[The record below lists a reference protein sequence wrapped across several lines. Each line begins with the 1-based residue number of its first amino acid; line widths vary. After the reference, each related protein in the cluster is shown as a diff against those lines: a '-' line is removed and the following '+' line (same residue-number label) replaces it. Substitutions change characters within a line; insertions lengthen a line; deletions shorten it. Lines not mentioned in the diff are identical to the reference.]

1 MPTEDTTGQGK
12 LTVGKLYGGVLIYE
26 IWKTT
31 RFSNLEILA
40 KMEEEM
46 EEKEKLER
54 GEIVAKPAPT
64 PSEGEKTEKTED
76 TALTNVTQALPVEEE
91 LTEAKCDDR
100 LKEIKNELNNSAQIP
115 RDTSFDRYFLQ
126 LDLQWIRSSP
136 WIFGLDNFYNSSQVF
151 TDCFSDWRCPSGE
164 WTWPTERSSDTTVAC
179 GTPGTAGITTPPL
192 HRLQWPNSSR
202 DTIRSSI
209 TLNRFLLLST
219 MVTIRLLK
227 DGKFT
232 IPMRTGE
239 CGVSNNT
246 GSAITLD
253 PNNNRYAKP
262 LAIFVSIFW

>member
-100 LKEIKNELNNSAQIP
+100 LKEIKDELDNSAKIP
-115 RDTSFDRYFLQ
+115 RDTSFDRYFL
-126 LDLQWIRSSP
+126 DLQWKLSSP
-136 WIFGLDNFYNSSQVF
+136 WKSGLRLDNFHNTSRVF
-151 TDCFSDWRCPSGE
+151 TDCFSDWRCPRGE
-164 WTWPTERSSDTTVAC
+164 WTWPTGRSSDTTAAC
-179 GTPGTAGITTPPL
+179 GTPGTDGITTPPL
-192 HRLQWPNSSR
+192 PRLQWPNSSR

-209 TLNRFLLLST
+209 TLTLSLLLST
-219 MVTIRLLK
+219 MVTISLLK
-227 DGKFT
+227 DGTFT

-239 CGVSNNT
+239 CEVSSNT

-262 LAIFVSIFW
+262 LAIFVSIIW